1 MDIQKV
7 LLEMFVSFAL
17 AGGLGYINYFILT
30 SMETININR
39 KDNDEKNFI
48 LILFSIVN
56 ILLYQTIKIY
66 IINYIIAIFI
76 SLILSIGLSFTIY
89 KWIMKY
95 LYKLINSIRK
105 KDGYGEIN
113 NSSVRTNIFNKSN
126 VIFVYVY
133 DLYENKLLSHGC
145 MGWQN
150 EDSEYFEFE
159 VIPFDGLEKLS
170 FDEAVKKVE
179 KNDDMSIYRYIK
191 IL

>member
-1 MDIQKV
+1 
-7 LLEMFVSFAL
+7 
-17 AGGLGYINYFILT
+17 
-30 SMETININR
+30 
-39 KDNDEKNFI
+39 
-48 LILFSIVN
+48 
-56 ILLYQTIKIY
+56 
-66 IINYIIAIFI
+66 
-76 SLILSIGLSFTIY
+76 
-89 KWIMKY
+89 MKY